1 MIKPE
6 SPVGGNPISG
16 REVRTMLINQ
26 YTRFGYVEG
35 LGDEEIPWWI
45 APYVRDFVALAKST
59 AVLGNLTAKP
69 ETALVSLTRRVAET
83 ASIARVAAHVKG
95 NEGLSAGVSGALAA
109 DFDDFCGTPPHPH
122 RLDQAALI
130 ASLIASSLPANDPA
144 KAALVA
150 QVERL
155 QKLRAQAVSAAA

>member
-1 MIKPE
+1 
-6 SPVGGNPISG
+6 
-16 REVRTMLINQ
+16 MLITQ

-59 AVLGNLTAKP
+59 AVLENLTAKP
-69 ETALVSLTRRVAET
+69 ETALASLTRRVAET
-83 ASIARVAAHVKG
+83 AGVARVAAHVKG
-95 NEGLSAGVSGALAA
+95 NEALNAGISGALAA
-109 DFDDFCGTPPHPH
+109 DLDEFCGTPPRPH

-130 ASLIASSLPANDPA
+130 ASLIASSLQANDPA
-144 KAALVA
+144 KAVLVA

-155 QKLRAQAVSAAA
+155 QNLRGQSVSAAA

>member
-1 MIKPE
+1 
-6 SPVGGNPISG
+6 
-16 REVRTMLINQ
+16 MLINQ

-45 APYVRDFVALAKST
+45 APYVRDFAALARST
-59 AVLGNLTAKP
+59 ALLDNLTAKS

-83 ASIARVAAHVKG
+83 ASVARVAAHVK
-95 NEGLSAGVSGALAA
+95 NEALSAGVGAALAA
-109 DFDDFCGTPPHPH
+109 DFDEFCGTPPHPH

-130 ASLIASSLPANDPA
+130 ASLIASSLQSHDPA
-144 KAALVA
+144 KAVLVA

-155 QKLRAQAVSAAA
+155 QGLRAQALATAA